1 MVDWILQ
8 HGSISAFIGTS
19 LFTVITALISFYVYT
34 KVRLNSL
41 ASVVANQIKSSK
53 EEKEN
58 EKTEI
63 KRFKE
68 AVDREIKLVKEDL
81 RCVEQEQNMRTEQIR
96 DDIRGIQ
103 QNVKELTS
111 AIQRLVG
118 FLEGKEIIGERLI
131 NLNQGN
137 N

>member
-1 MVDWILQ
+1 
-8 HGSISAFIGTS
+8 
-19 LFTVITALISFYVYT
+19 
-34 KVRLNSL
+34 
-41 ASVVANQIKSSK
+41 
-53 EEKEN
+53 
-58 EKTEI
+58 
-63 KRFKE
+63 
-68 AVDREIKLVKEDL
+68 
-81 RCVEQEQNMRTEQIR
+81 MRTEQIR